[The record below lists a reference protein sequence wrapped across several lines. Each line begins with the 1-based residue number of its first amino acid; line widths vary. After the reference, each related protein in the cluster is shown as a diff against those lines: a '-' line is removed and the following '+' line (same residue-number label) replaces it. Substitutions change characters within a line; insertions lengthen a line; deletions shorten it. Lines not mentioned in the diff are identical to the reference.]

1 MSLATEKR
9 DRLNATLL
17 TVLVHVMLLVL
28 FFLVVLRTPIPPYPE
43 GGGSGISVNFGT
55 SNVGFGENQPEQY
68 IPLNSKAIDG
78 TDEIQKAESQSEDDV
93 VTQNSEDAPAVSTV
107 EKPRKSIEKH
117 KNNTQIVKINDPVVN
132 PAALYK
138 KKNKGTSSEGI
149 TSGSGDQGNP
159 NGTYDSKNYSG
170 KSGSGAGTGE
180 GFGEGTGIGDGKGD
194 GISFSLAGRTQK
206 YQLPVPSKNFNE
218 NGTVVVQ
225 IDVDKY
231 GKVIK
236 AIAIDKGSNTTN
248 ANLRRLAEEAAKK
261 AVFNENLDAAE
272 VQRGTI
278 TYHFV
283 VKN

>member
-17 TVLVHVMLLVL
+17 TVLVHIMLLVL
-28 FFLVVLRTPIPPYPE
+28 FLFIVLRTPIPPYPE
-43 GGGSGISVNFGT
+43 GGGSGIAVNFG
-55 SNVGFGENQPEQY
+55 SSDEGFGENQPEQY
-68 IPLNSKAIDG
+68 IPINTKAIDG
-78 TDEIQKAESQSEDDV
+78 ADEIAKDESQNEDDV
-93 VTQNSEDAPAVSTV
+93 ITQNSEDAPAVSTV
-107 EKPRKSIEKH
+107 EKTKKQIEKPQ
-117 KNNTQIVKINDPVVN
+117 NNTEIVKINDPVVN

-138 KKNKGTSSEGI
+138 KREKGTSSEGI
-149 TSGSGDQGNP
+149 TSGTGDQGNP

-170 KSGSGAGTGE
+170 KPGSGAGTGE

-194 GISFSLAGRTQK
+194 GSSFSLTNRTLK
-206 YQLPVPSKNFNE
+206 YQLPKPASNFKE

-236 AIAIDKGSNTTN
+236 AIAIDKGSNTTDV
-248 ANLRRLAEEAAKK
+248 NLRRLAEEAARK
-261 AVFNENLDAAE
+261 AVFNESQNAAE
-272 VQRGTI
+272 IQRGTI
-278 TYHFV
+278 TYHFI

>member
-1 MSLATEKR
+1 MSLSTEKR

-17 TVLVHVMLLVL
+17 TVLVHLMLFVL
-28 FFLVVLRTPIPPYPE
+28 FLLIVLRTPIPPYPE
-43 GGGSGISVNFGT
+43 GGGSGIAVNFGT
-55 SNVGFGENQPEQY
+55 SDAGFGENQPEQY
-68 IPLNSKAIDG
+68 IPINTKTIDG
-78 TDEIQKAESQSEDDV
+78 ADEIQKAQSQNEEDV
-93 VTQNSEDAPAVSTV
+93 ITQNSEEAPAVSTV
-107 EKPRKSIEKH
+107 EKPKKSIDKPQDNSP
-117 KNNTQIVKINDPVVN
+117 KVKINDPVVN

-138 KKNKGTSSEGI
+138 KRNKGTSSEGI
-149 TSGSGDQGNP
+149 TAGTGDQGNP

-170 KSGSGAGTGE
+170 KPGSGAGTGE

-194 GISFSLAGRTQK
+194 GNSFSLTNRTLK
-206 YQLPVPSKNFNE
+206 YQLPKPASSFKE

-236 AIAIDKGSNTTN
+236 AIAIDKGSNTTD

-261 AVFNENLDAAE
+261 AVFNENLNAAE